1 MDFKSFLITIATL
14 FILLIIG
21 YVAGKRG
28 IIDSVASKK
37 LSSLIINIG
46 QPALIIYSITSQP
59 YTKENLL
66 LGLKTLLLGFGVH
79 LFMGAI
85 AYVVCIKI
93 KHMDERK
100 ILEFSMIFG
109 NTGFIGIPI
118 LGALFKETG
127 AFQASFIMISFNIL
141 LWTLGMS
148 ILGRRRDDIK
158 VTPKKALINKGTVP
172 SLIGIA
178 IFLLPAIPALRDFS
192 LKVTLPFASDTLMY
206 VSGLCTPISMLII
219 GALLSTV
226 SLRKVFVS
234 GKLYYLCLFK
244 LCVIPLL
251 VCGIMKVGS
260 LFLPFSTDWILFAT
274 ALTCMP
280 SATSVSMLAE
290 IYDISPRF
298 SAQGVGM
305 TSLLSIA
312 TMPCVIALAQLVVN
326 L

>member
-1 MDFKSFLITIATL
+1 MDFKTFLITIATL

-21 YVAGKRG
+21 YVAGKKS
-28 IIDSVASKK
+28 IINSVASKN

-46 QPALIIYSITSQP
+46 QPALIISSIASQP
-59 YTKENLL
+59 YTRENLL
-66 LGLKTLLLGFGVH
+66 LGIKTLLLGFGLH
-79 LFMGAI
+79 LFMGVI
-85 AYVVCIKI
+85 AYVVCIRI

-118 LGALFKETG
+118 LGALFPDTG
-127 AFQASFIMISFNIL
+127 AFQASFIVISFNIL

-148 ILGRRRDDIK
+148 ILGRKRDDIK
-158 VTPKKALINKGTVP
+158 MTPKKALVNKGTIP
-172 SLIGIA
+172 SLIGLV
-178 IFLLPAIPALRDFS
+178 IFLLPAIPALNGFS
-192 LKVTLPFASDTLMY
+192 LATHLPFAADTLRY

-226 SLRKVFVS
+226 SLKKIFVS

-244 LCVIPLL
+244 LVVIPLT
-251 VCGIMKVGS
+251 VCFIMKLGS
-260 LFLPFSTDWILFAT
+260 LFLPFDPSWIRFAT
-274 ALTCMP
+274 ALTAMP
-280 SATSVSMLAE
+280 VATSVTMLAE
-290 IYDISPRF
+290 LHDIAPKF

-312 TMPCVIALAQLVVN
+312 TMPCVIAITQLVSN

>member
-14 FILLIIG
+14 FILLIVGFI
-21 YVAGKRG
+21 AGKRN

-46 QPALIIYSITSQP
+46 QPALIISSIVSQP
-59 YTKENLL
+59 YTHENFI

-100 ILEFSMIFG
+100 ILEFSMVFG

-118 LGALFKETG
+118 LGALFPETG
-127 AFQASFIMISFNIL
+127 AFQASFIVISFNIL

-148 ILGRRRDDIK
+148 ILGRGRNDIK
-158 VTPKKALINKGTVP
+158 MTPKKALINRGTIP
-172 SLIGIA
+172 SIIGLA
-178 IFLLPAIPALRDFS
+178 IFLLPAIPLLNGFS
-192 LKVTLPFASDTLMY
+192 LATNLPFAADSIRYL
-206 VSGLCTPISMLII
+206 SSLCTPISMLII

-226 SLRKVFVS
+226 SLGKAFTS
-234 GKLYYLCLFK
+234 GKIYFLCLFK
-244 LCVIPLL
+244 LLVIPLT
-251 VCGIMKVGS
+251 VCFVMKLGS
-260 LFLPFSTDWILFAT
+260 LFLPFDPAWIRFAT
-274 ALTCMP
+274 ALTAMP
-280 SATSVSMLAE
+280 SATAVSMYAE
-290 IYDISPRF
+290 LYDIAPKF

-305 TSLLSIA
+305 TSLLSVA
-312 TMPCVIALAQLVVN
+312 TMPVVVAVAQLVST

>member
-21 YVAGKRG
+21 YIAGKRG

-93 KHMDERK
+93 KQMDERK
-100 ILEFSMIFG
+100 ILEFSMVFG

-118 LGALFKETG
+118 LGALFPDTG

-148 ILGRRRDDIK
+148 ILGRHREDIK
-158 VTPKKALINKGTVP
+158 ITPRKALINKGTIP

-178 IFLLPAIPALRDFS
+178 IFLLPAIPALQGFS
-192 LKVTLPFASDTLMY
+192 LKATLPFASDTLMY
-206 VSGLCTPISMLII
+206 VSGLCTPVSMLII

-244 LCVIPLL
+244 LVLIPLT
-251 VCGIMKVGS
+251 VCGVMKLAS
-260 LFLPFSTDWILFAT
+260 LFLPFSSDWILFAT

-280 SATSVSMLAE
+280 SATAVSMLAE
-290 IYDISPRF
+290 LYDISPRF

-312 TMPCVIALAQLVVN
+312 TMPCVVALAQLVSG

>member
-1 MDFKSFLITIATL
+1 MDFKSFLITISTL
-14 FILLIIG
+14 FILLIVG

-59 YTKENLL
+59 YTHENLL

-85 AYVVCIKI
+85 AYVACIKI

-100 ILEFSMIFG
+100 ILEFSMVFG

-118 LGALFKETG
+118 LGALFPQNG

-148 ILGRRRDDIK
+148 ILGRHRDDIK

-178 IFLLPAIPALRDFS
+178 IFLLPAIPALREFTIVE
-192 LKVTLPFASDTLMY
+192 KIPFASDTLMY

-226 SLRKVFVS
+226 SLKKIFVS

-244 LCVIPLL
+244 LIVIPLT
-251 VCGIMKVGS
+251 VCGIMKLGS

-280 SATSVSMLAE
+280 SATAVSMLAE
-290 IYDISPRF
+290 LYDISPRF

-305 TSLLSIA
+305 TSLLSVAIMPVVVAIA
-312 TMPCVIALAQLVVN
+312 QFVSN